1 MVNLKV
7 SFRSSGNSKDANTD
21 YTNNP
26 DLLPS
31 HKNNEPNPIRLLVV
45 DDQNLVRQK
54 LRMSLEAESDLQIVS
69 SAENGQTALEQLETL
84 QPDIALVDIEMPG
97 IDGLATAQIIKKQ
110 FTHIKVIIF
119 SSYDDEKYIRQ
130 ALNAGAKGY
139 LLKNTPTEEIVH
151 AIRFVH
157 KGYLQ
162 LGPKLFEKLESDLS
176 DRSQA
181 LQTVNTEA
189 IPVVRS
195 PDNDWS
201 STTKELVDTL
211 PRVWTRGLLYF
222 LVVSIAVILPWSML
236 SKVDETGSARGRLE
250 PKGNTIAIDSPVA
263 GTVTAIEVEEGQQ
276 VKAGSV
282 LIELDSQIANAELQE
297 ARAKLNG
304 LKGRLNNFQLV
315 KNQLQT
321 NLKVQQQQ
329 NQATVAEQQELIEQI
344 QQKIK
349 LDREQISSVEQL
361 LTKDRSLV
369 QLYRQLE
376 REGVVSGVQL
386 DDAER
391 RMIENTQ
398 ALKQAQSDKEQQQ
411 VELNKQQSATD
422 KIVYQGDRAI
432 IEAERELK
440 QVQSQIIDTNSEIV
454 QTKKRIGSLKLRSQ
468 QNSIEAPFDGT
479 VFQLSIKHPG
489 AVVQASQNLAQIA
502 PKDTPLILK
511 AQMPTSQSGFLQKG
525 MPVKVKFDAYPF
537 QDYGIV
543 EGYVSWISPDSK
555 ILQQEQISQQAEIF
569 ELEIVLDTCI
579 QTKNK
584 CIDLTPGQT
593 ATAEVIVRQR
603 RLIDFVLDPFKKLQQ
618 GGLDI

>member
-1 MVNLKV
+1 
-7 SFRSSGNSKDANTD
+7 
-21 YTNNP
+21 
-26 DLLPS
+26 
-31 HKNNEPNPIRLLVV
+31 
-45 DDQNLVRQK
+45 
-54 LRMSLEAESDLQIVS
+54 
-69 SAENGQTALEQLETL
+69 
-84 QPDIALVDIEMPG
+84 
-97 IDGLATAQIIKKQ
+97 
-110 FTHIKVIIF
+110 
-119 SSYDDEKYIRQ
+119 
-130 ALNAGAKGY
+130 
-139 LLKNTPTEEIVH
+139 
-151 AIRFVH
+151 
-157 KGYLQ
+157 
-162 LGPKLFEKLESDLS
+162 
-176 DRSQA
+176 
-181 LQTVNTEA
+181 
-189 IPVVRS
+189 
-195 PDNDWS
+195 
-201 STTKELVDTL
+201 
-211 PRVWTRGLLYF
+211 
-222 LVVSIAVILPWSML
+222 ML

-454 QTKKRIGSLKLRSQ
+454 QTKKRISSLQHRSQ